1 MSEQTYKAIVTGKL
15 SDVTVRF
22 LSDLAQGV
30 PSSNRQNAIDFVDYM
45 MAQHRVKLMER
56 ARTELRPSSR
66 ENDLLNVYVEWDHDT
81 YATTTTYVFSN
92 RDTALMFKLARV

>member
-1 MSEQTYKAIVTGKL
+1 MALHRANVIEEARAKL
-15 SDVTVRF
+15 R
-22 LSDLAQGV
+22 L
-30 PSSNRQNAIDFVDYM
+30 
-45 MAQHRVKLMER
+45 
-56 ARTELRPSSR
+56 SSR